1 MSVTMDD
8 YLQAQHSVL
17 GSVLIEPRLVH
28 KLIGQ
33 TSAEHFTG
41 ASRTV
46 YGAICRLVQDQ
57 VPVDVVAVSNALGEE
72 YRSYLLQLMQIT
84 PTAAN
89 FDHYLALC
97 KEQANVLALRDIGA
111 GMQTAQSTEELRT
124 MLDKANA
131 MMVDKSSLKICSMSD
146 GMRTFMDRHV
156 GERKYLSWAIP
167 ELNKILFCEE
177 GELIL
182 LGGYPSAGK
191 SALALQCCWHWAAKM
206 KVGFFSLET
215 NSEKLFDRMMAGV
228 SGLTMEQIKRNRI
241 SESEWDHICR
251 MSMDVTERDLEFIPA
266 SGMTVAQVQSVTA
279 MRQYDLI
286 VIDYVQLLSA
296 EGYNRTEQVTNIS
309 LALHR
314 LAQNMK
320 VTVVGLSQLKRKDGS
335 DAPSNSDLR
344 ESGQLEQDAD
354 VVLLLYPSQ
363 EEDKRK
369 KGVRVLKAEKNKEG
383 PLGKI
388 ELDFD
393 GQHQTFRKAG
403 KPKQVV
409 EQFSIL
415 TDDDPDIPFP
425 DARGRK

>member
-1 MSVTMDD
+1 MPVTMENH
-8 YLQAQHSVL
+8 LQAQHSVL
-17 GSVLIEPRLVH
+17 GSVLIEPKLIH

-33 TSAEHFTG
+33 TSPECFTG

-46 YGAICRLVQDQ
+46 YEAMRRLVQEQ
-57 VPVDVVAVSNALGEE
+57 VPVDVVSVSNVLGEE
-72 YRSYLLQLMQIT
+72 YRNYLAQLMQIT

-97 KEQANVLALRDIGA
+97 KEQSKVIALRDIGA
-111 GMQTAQSTEELRT
+111 SMQTAQSTEELRDL
-124 MLDKANA
+124 LDKANA
-131 MMVDKSSLKICSMSD
+131 MMVDKSGLKICSMSD

-156 GERKYLSWAIP
+156 GERKYLTWAIP
-167 ELNKILFCEE
+167 ELNKILFCEP

-191 SALALQCCWHWAAKM
+191 SALALQCCWHWSAKM
-206 KVGFFSLET
+206 RVGFFSLET

-228 SGLTMEQIKRNRI
+228 SDLTMEQIKRNRI
-241 SESEWDHICR
+241 SESEWDHIC
-251 MSMDVTERDLEFIPA
+251 SLSPEVTERDLEFVPA

-335 DAPSNSDLR
+335 EAPSNSDLR

-393 GQHQTFRKAG
+393 GQHQIFRKAG
-403 KPKQVV
+403 KPRQVV

-415 TDDDPDIPFP
+415 TENDPDMPF
-425 DARGRK
+425 REGRSRR